1 MTNISPDNFIAD
13 KLIAAHDGDVALLY
27 IWLCRYGAFDPD
39 RAARD
44 LCKTSREIESA
55 YEKLQRLELF
65 VRQEA
70 PQQEP
75 VHQKLPEPEDTLPE
89 YTASDILQRSS
100 SDEGFKAVLVEAQR
114 VLGKKLSSPDM
125 KTLFG
130 IYDYLALPT
139 EVIFLLLNHCVQSC
153 AAKYGPGRL
162 PSMRSIEKEA
172 YSWVNREILTVEQA
186 EEFIDRAARRR
197 SAVGKIQEALNLRG
211 RALTATESRYI
222 DSWLNMGFDAEAV
235 SIAYDRTVTNTG
247 ALKWSYMNKIL
258 QSWNEKG
265 LHTAAEIEEKD
276 RRAPAPVKGIEHSSN
291 VSDADLEYLKAVY
304 EKVKNTNK

>member
-1 MTNISPDNFIAD
+1 MANISPDNFIAD

-27 IWLCRYGAFDPD
+27 IWLCRYVSFDLD
-39 RAARD
+39 KAARD

-55 YEKLQRLELF
+55 YEKLKRMELF
-65 VRQEA
+65 E
-70 PQQEP
+70 QQEP
-75 VHQKLPEPEDTLPE
+75 PQQKLPEPEEALPE
-89 YTASDILQRSS
+89 YTAKDILQRSS
-100 SDEGFKAVLVEAQR
+100 TDEGFKAVLVEAQR

-172 YSWVNREILTVEQA
+172 YAWVNREILTVEQA
-186 EEFIDRAARRR
+186 EEFIDRAAQRR
-197 SAVGKIQEALNLRG
+197 SAAGKIQEALNLRG
-211 RALTATESRYI
+211 RALTATENKFI
-222 DSWLNMGFDAEAV
+222 DSWLNMGFDADVVA
-235 SIAYDRTVTNTG
+235 IAYDRTVTNTG

-258 QSWNEKG
+258 QSWKEKG
-265 LHTAAEIEEKD
+265 LRTAAEIQEKD